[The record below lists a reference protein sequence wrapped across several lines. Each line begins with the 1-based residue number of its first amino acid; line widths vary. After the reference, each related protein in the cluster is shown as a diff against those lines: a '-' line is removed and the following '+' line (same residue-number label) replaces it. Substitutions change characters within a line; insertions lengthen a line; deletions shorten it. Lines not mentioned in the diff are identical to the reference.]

1 MCHSGTTILV
11 SNNFDLM
18 ENMKLG
24 VYIHG
29 SSPFHPKESF
39 DEYKRLTN
47 YYEHIGI
54 DTLWFADHLIR
65 TPDPNKSGLFETW
78 SLIAG
83 LSTITDKIKF
93 GTMVTP
99 ITFRNIGVF
108 AKMISTIDH
117 MSKGRIIVGLGTGW
131 QNKEHNMFDIDFPNL
146 KQRFLMLED
155 YVKGL
160 LELWMP
166 GDTVEYQSDSI
177 NLKDA
182 YLNPQSYQRPH
193 PPILIGG
200 SGEQKTLK
208 LVAQYAQ
215 MSNFSGNNEA
225 LVHKLSI
232 LEKHCEDIGRDFNEI
247 TPTTNMAAIIGLTQ
261 DEVEEGVRNYRG
273 RFVELGMQAPAI
285 ETFAKN
291 RLVGTPEDVNNRVK
305 ELEELGI
312 KSVNITINDLKS
324 EQYLSDFVKLYHT

>member
-1 MCHSGTTILV
+1 MK
-11 SNNFDLM
+11 
-18 ENMKLG
+18 NMKLG

-39 DEYKRLTN
+39 DEYKRLTK
-47 YYEHIGI
+47 YYENIGI
-54 DTLWFADHLIR
+54 ETLWFADHLIR

-99 ITFRNIGVF
+99 ITYRNIGVF

-131 QNKEHNMFDIDFPNL
+131 YNKEHQMFNINYPTL
-146 KQRFLMLED
+146 KQRFVMLED

-160 LELWMP
+160 LALWMSE
-166 GDTVEYQSDSI
+166 DTVEYQSDSI
-177 NLKDA
+177 ELNAA

-208 LVAQYAQ
+208 LVAKYAQ
-215 MSNFSGNNEA
+215 MSNFSGNNET

-232 LEKHCEDIGRDFNEI
+232 LKGHCEAIGRDFNEI
-247 TPTTNMAAIIGLTQ
+247 TPTTNMAAIIGLTK
-261 DEVEEGVRNYRG
+261 DEVEEGIKNYRK
-273 RFVELGMQAPAI
+273 RFVELGMRAPAK

-291 RLVGTPEDVNNRVK
+291 RLVGTPEEVCNRVK
-305 ELEELGI
+305 ELENLGI
-312 KSVNITINDLKS
+312 KAVNITINDSKS
-324 EQYLSDFVKLYHT
+324 EQYLSDVVKLYYS

>member
-1 MCHSGTTILV
+1 MK
-11 SNNFDLM
+11 
-18 ENMKLG
+18 NMKLG

-29 SSPFHPKESF
+29 SSPFYPKESF
-39 DEYKRLTN
+39 DEYKRLTS

-65 TPDPNKSGLFETW
+65 TPDPNKSGIFETW

-99 ITFRNIGVF
+99 ITYRNIGVF

-131 QNKEHNMFDIDFPNL
+131 YDKEHQMFDIDYPNL
-146 KQRFLMLED
+146 KRRFSMLED

-160 LELWMP
+160 FELWKTN
-166 GDTVEYQSDSI
+166 DSVNYQSDSI
-177 NLKDA
+177 KLKDA
-182 YLNPQSYQRPH
+182 YLNPQSYQQPH

-200 SGEQKTLK
+200 SGERKTLK
-208 LVAQYAQ
+208 LVAKYAQ
-215 MSNFSGNNEA
+215 MSNFSGNNET

-232 LEKHCEDIGRDFNEI
+232 LETHCTTIGRDFNEI
-247 TPTTNMAAIIGLTQ
+247 IPTTNMAAIIGLTQ
-261 DEVEEGVRNYRG
+261 DEVEEGVKNYRK
-273 RFVELGMQAPAI
+273 RFAELGMQAPAK
-285 ETFAKN
+285 ETFANN
-291 RLVGTPEDVNNRVK
+291 RLVGTPEDVCNRVK
-305 ELEELGI
+305 GLEDLGI
-312 KSVNITINDLKS
+312 KALNITINDVKS
-324 EQYLSDFVKLYHT
+324 ERYLSDFVKLYHS